1 MIFGCICGNG
11 LVKYAYVPTKVVNV
25 TKGIQNVDIAIHVY
39 IDKLLDG
46 VLN

>member
-11 LVKYAYVPTKVVNV
+11 FVKYAYVPTKVANV
-25 TKGIQNVDIAIHVY
+25 TKGIQIVDIVIHVY

>member
-1 MIFGCICGNG
+1 MGVS
-11 LVKYAYVPTKVVNV
+11 LVMVLSKYPYVLTKVVNV

-46 VLN
+46 LLN